1 MLAQFLEGLLAPD
14 DGEMITVLDQMEKKE
29 KLEEIWSHT
38 TESSVCFILGEK
50 GLGKKELLDSFL
62 ADKHTYIR
70 VLKVFESSYYLEPV
84 VNALHTYLR

>member
-1 MLAQFLEGLLAPD
+1 
-14 DGEMITVLDQMEKKE
+14 MITVLDQMEKKE

-62 ADKHTYIR
+62 ADKHTYIHIC
-70 VLKVFESSYYLEPV
+70 VVPAAWKWLDYQWLKASVGS
-84 VNALHTYLR
+84 